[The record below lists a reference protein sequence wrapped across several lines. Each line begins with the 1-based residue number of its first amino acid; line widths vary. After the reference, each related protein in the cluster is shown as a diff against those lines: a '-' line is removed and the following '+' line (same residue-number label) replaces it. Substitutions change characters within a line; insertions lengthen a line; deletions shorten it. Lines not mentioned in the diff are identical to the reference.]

1 MTKPKIKLAAICA
14 LSALT
19 ACRTAHVGPS
29 DGGGTLSAEA
39 QYCVSAG
46 NAGDETVEVLVRNG
60 TGSPVEFVRAELDG
74 TELPESAPSAAKA
87 LKAFSF
93 EGVGGKAKSRL
104 SAQSPVAGA
113 RWWQFYPSPRIE
125 AGGAAVFQLNFAEKP
140 RPREL
145 RLTEKG
151 GRVLS
156 VTGLGATLREA
167 VDRAYEGVAKI
178 SFEGMFFRKD
188 IAHRA
193 FER

>member
-1 MTKPKIKLAAICA
+1 MTIHKIKLAALCA

-29 DGGGTLSAEA
+29 DGGGTLSAEV
-39 QYCVSAG
+39 QYCFSSG

-60 TGSPVEFVRAELDG
+60 TRSSVEFVRAELDG
-74 TELPESAPSAAKA
+74 TELPRTASSAAKA

-93 EGVGGKAKSRL
+93 EGVGGKAKSRM

-125 AGGAAVFQLNFAEKP
+125 AGGAAVFQLNFAEKS
-140 RPREL
+140 RPCEL

-156 VTGLGATLREA
+156 VKPKFQTAG
-167 VDRAYEGVAKI
+167 
-178 SFEGMFFRKD
+178 
-188 IAHRA
+188 
-193 FER
+193 